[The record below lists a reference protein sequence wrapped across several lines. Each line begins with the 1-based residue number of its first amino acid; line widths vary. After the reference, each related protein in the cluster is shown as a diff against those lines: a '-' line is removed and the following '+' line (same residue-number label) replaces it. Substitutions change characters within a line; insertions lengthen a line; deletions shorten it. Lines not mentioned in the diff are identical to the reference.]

1 MASVARS
8 IHRLSSKATV
18 AKRLPGY
25 YADGAGLYLQV
36 AASAARGER
45 GVEAGTSARSWIF
58 RFDLNQ
64 RRREMGLGP
73 LSIVSLAEARSRAAE
88 CRKLLHEG
96 KDPLALRQASQSQA
110 ETQALAAQPTQ
121 CFDECAAAYIEARR
135 AGWRSAKHA
144 IQWEQTLRQ
153 YAAPVVGKL
162 PVSAVTIAHVKRILE
177 PIWRTK
183 TETAVRLRGRIES
196 VLSWATVDGYRSGD
210 NPARWR
216 GHLDQLLPLP
226 TKVSTPVHHAAL
238 PYVELPAF
246 MVQLRGQ
253 QGLGARALEF
263 AIPTAT
269 RSGEVRGAKWT
280 EIDLEQK
287 IWTIPGTRMKA
298 GKEHRVPL
306 SDAALEV
313 LKTLAEKTDSNLVF
327 ASDRGGKLSDMTLL
341 AVLRRM
347 NLKVVPHGFRSTFRD
362 WCAEQTD
369 FTREVA
375 EMSLAHAIGNKVE
388 AAYRRGDLS
397 EKRSELMH
405 AWASYCSLNPNKA

>member
-1 MASVARS
+1 MARVSRS
-8 IHRLSSKATV
+8 IHRLSAKATV

-36 AASAARGER
+36 AASAARDER

-96 KDPLALRQASQSQA
+96 KDPLAMRRASQRRA
-110 ETQALAAQPTQ
+110 ETQAQAAQPTQ
-121 CFDECAAAYIEARR
+121 SFDECAAAYIEAHR

-153 YAAPVVGKL
+153 YAAPVIGKL
-162 PVSAVTIAHVKRILE
+162 PVSVVTVAHVKRILE

-196 VLSWATVDGYRSGD
+196 VLSWATVHGYRSGD

-238 PYVELPAF
+238 PYAELPAF
-246 MVQLRGQ
+246 MVQLRAQ

-263 AIPTAT
+263 AILTAT
-269 RSGEVRGAKWT
+269 RSGEVRGAEWA
-280 EIDLEQK
+280 EIDIDQK

-298 GKEHRVPL
+298 GKEHRVPI
-306 SDAALEV
+306 SDAALEM
-313 LKTLAEKTDSNLVF
+313 LKTIAEKTDSDLVF
-327 ASDRGGKLSDMTLL
+327 ASERGGKLSDMTLL

-362 WCAEQTD
+362 WCAEQTE

-388 AAYRRGDLS
+388 AAYRRGDLL

-405 AWASYCSLNPNKA
+405 AWARYCLSSPHVA